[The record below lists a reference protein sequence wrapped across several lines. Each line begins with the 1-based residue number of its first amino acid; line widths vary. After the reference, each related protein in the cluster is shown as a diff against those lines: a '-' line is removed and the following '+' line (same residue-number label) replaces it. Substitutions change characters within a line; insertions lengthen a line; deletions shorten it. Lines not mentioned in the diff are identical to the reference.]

1 MQYNW
6 PKVVEL
12 LRQFAQNRTKI
23 LGNGP
28 EQTLDYM
35 GHLRL
40 QMQHTDTFHP
50 WNSDGELSRAFDK
63 MPKRCNYRSIKPYWA
78 YKDGKERLAD
88 ACYEVLC
95 EMEELILE
103 WFGDSWNH
111 APGYRAPKEIDFPS
125 IIEDDAVKLA
135 RQIHSLCKKA

>member
-6 PKVVEL
+6 PKVVDL

-23 LGNGP
+23 LGKGP
-28 EQTLDYM
+28 EDTLDFM

-50 WNSDGELSRAFDK
+50 WNSDGELSRALDR
-63 MPKRCNYRSIKPYWA
+63 MPKRCDYRSIKSYWA
-78 YKDGKERLAD
+78 WKDGKERLAD

-95 EMEELILE
+95 EMEETIE
-103 WFGDSWNH
+103 AHYMDSWNF
-111 APGYRAPKEIDFPS
+111 APGYHKPLA
-125 IIEDDAVKLA
+125 IEFTNSADDDAVKLA
-135 RQIHSLCKKA
+135 RQILTLCRKG